1 MKETRDL
8 LMKDYN
14 SVNDLL
20 KVVPESDARHEQ
32 LLKDRDS
39 IRQELIK
46 LDSTKADIEMRK
58 VELAEEGRRDK
69 IRNGITIGTFIIS
82 TCVSVYAIV
91 RTFRFDE
98 NGTVTSTLGRGILN
112 GVIPKFK

>member
-8 LMKDYN
+8 LISDYKK
-14 SVNDLL
+14 VTDLL
-20 KVVPESDARHEQ
+20 SVVPESDTRQEQ
-32 LLKDRDS
+32 LMKERDN

-46 LDSTKADIEMRK
+46 LDSAATEMTMRGK
-58 VELAEEGRRDK
+58 ELAEENRREK
-69 IRNGITIGTFIIS
+69 IRNGITITTFIVS

-112 GVIPKFK
+112 GIVPRFK